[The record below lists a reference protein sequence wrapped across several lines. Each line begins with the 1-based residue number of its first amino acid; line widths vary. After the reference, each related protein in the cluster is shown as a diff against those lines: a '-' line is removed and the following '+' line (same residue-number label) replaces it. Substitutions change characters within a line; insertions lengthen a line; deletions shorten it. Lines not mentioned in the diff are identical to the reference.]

1 MDKAKKDKAKLLEKT
16 MAEVGSLTADQIETM
31 RESVK
36 GRLSDPDSF
45 DRVLRLVAFEKLV
58 NAIVSLEP
66 YQKTDALE
74 FAVKALTLISDM
86 RSMGANDDQIM
97 EVLQGLE
104 KELDERKS
112 KNKG

>member
-1 MDKAKKDKAKLLEKT
+1 MDRAKKELLEKT
-16 MAEVGSLTADQIETM
+16 MAEVESLTAEQIEAM
-31 RESVK
+31 RENVK

-86 RSMGANDDQIM
+86 RSMGASDNQIM

-112 KNKG
+112 KNTG